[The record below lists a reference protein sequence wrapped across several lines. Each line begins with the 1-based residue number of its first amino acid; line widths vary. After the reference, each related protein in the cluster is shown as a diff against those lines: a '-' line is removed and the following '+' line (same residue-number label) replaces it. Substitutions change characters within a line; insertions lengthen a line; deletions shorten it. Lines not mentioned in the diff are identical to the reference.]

1 MSIRSF
7 NLAGKY
13 VMAANVA
20 HEIKPI
26 TFQQME
32 FIKKWSDF
40 LLAHKSVIS
49 LLLENLLESKKNFP
63 KSLFSAYDLA
73 IKHNRFFLIPYIFKY
88 WILYYQRKVEQ
99 VLEVSAPLELTK
111 KQLDQS
117 VSFMSKNL
125 IDSKFLVKPILNKNL
140 VAGLRLE
147 TPYFLWDNSVRSKTN
162 FIIKFLNGL
171 AGEL

>member
-49 LLLENLLESKKNFP
+49 LLLENLLE
-63 KSLFSAYDLA
+63 
-73 IKHNRFFLIPYIFKY
+73 
-88 WILYYQRKVEQ
+88 
-99 VLEVSAPLELTK
+99 
-111 KQLDQS
+111 
-117 VSFMSKNL
+117 
-125 IDSKFLVKPILNKNL
+125 
-140 VAGLRLE
+140 
-147 TPYFLWDNSVRSKTN
+147 
-162 FIIKFLNGL
+162 
-171 AGEL
+171 

>member
-1 MSIRSF
+1 M
-7 NLAGKY
+7 
-13 VMAANVA
+13 
-20 HEIKPI
+20 
-26 TFQQME
+26 
-32 FIKKWSDF
+32 
-40 LLAHKSVIS
+40 
-49 LLLENLLESKKNFP
+49 
-63 KSLFSAYDLA
+63 
-73 IKHNRFFLIPYIFKY
+73 
-88 WILYYQRKVEQ
+88 YYQRKVEQ